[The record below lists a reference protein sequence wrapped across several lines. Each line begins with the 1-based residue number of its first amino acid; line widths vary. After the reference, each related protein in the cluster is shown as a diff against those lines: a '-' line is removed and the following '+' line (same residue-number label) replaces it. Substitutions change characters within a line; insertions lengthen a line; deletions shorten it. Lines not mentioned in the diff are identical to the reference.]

1 VMRLAGPAPEIA
13 NVDDVVRH
21 DGRPSSPQRPNRSG
35 LIRESSKGVSF
46 SSYLDGG
53 GT

>member
-1 VMRLAGPAPEIA
+1 VLRLAGPAPEIA

-21 DGRPSSPQRPNRSG
+21 DGRSSSPQRPNRSG
-35 LIRESSKGVSF
+35 LIRESSGEVSF
-46 SSYLDGG
+46 SSIDGG